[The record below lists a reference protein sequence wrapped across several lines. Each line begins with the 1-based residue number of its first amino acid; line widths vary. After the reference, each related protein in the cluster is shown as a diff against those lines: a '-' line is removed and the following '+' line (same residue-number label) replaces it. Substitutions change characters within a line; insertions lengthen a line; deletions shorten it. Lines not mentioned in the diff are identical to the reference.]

1 MDCLH
6 PWGNSVAAF
15 KTHGVQR
22 VSGVDIFPRTREKG
36 LVDHAISAGACA
48 DGRFPAFVAPLEE
61 SNIKDGIITQA
72 CTGPTGTGDMFEAC
86 LMENPF
92 APRSSIFFRSFPV
105 SPLPG

>member
-1 MDCLH
+1 MF
-6 PWGNSVAAF
+6 P
-15 KTHGVQR
+15 
-22 VSGVDIFPRTREKG
+22 GVDVPPEPGRKAWF
-36 LVDHAISAGACA
+36 DHATSAWTCA
-48 DGRFPAFVAPLEE
+48 DGRFPASVTPLEE
-61 SNIKDGIITQA
+61 SIIKDGIITQA